1 MSEID
6 TTVAIRALQ
15 RTGEV
20 LAASPSALGH
30 GWEVVLLGGTAGLLA
45 RLLSPQRTTAD
56 CDVLLLSDA
65 AEWGALARAAEVVA
79 DQLGLPA
86 TWLNRDCE
94 AFSWTLPLGWRSRM
108 ERVGEFGP
116 LAVWRVSRRDLIAT
130 KVLGAKSRPQ
140 DLEDLRHIGPTREEL
155 AWVREHLDRLESE
168 HLDGRSFDPER
179 VVVGVLEDA
188 KW

>member
-1 MSEID
+1 MFEID

-20 LAASPSALGH
+20 LAASHSALGRR
-30 GWEVVLLGGTAGLLA
+30 WEIVVLGGTAGLLA

-65 AEWGALARAAEVVA
+65 AEWAALARAAGLVA

-116 LAVWRVSRRDLIAT
+116 LVVWRVSRRDLIAT
-130 KVLGAKSRPQ
+130 KVLGATSRPQ
-140 DLEDLRHIGPTREEL
+140 DLEDLRHITPTREEL
-155 AWVREHLDRLESE
+155 AWVREHLERLESE

-179 VVVGVLEDA
+179 AVVGVLEDVE
-188 KW
+188 W